1 MDGVKKKLRNKI
13 MSDIASKYR
22 DQQKEETRYEK
33 VNLFLIWEKYDIS
46 YSDFINVILSL
57 EAKDYLK
64 YEKANKSKE
73 RIFIKGEYVPQEFVV
88 LKSNG
93 KSFLED
99 LSDDKENEIKSN
111 LKRPLQ
117 VQVLTILISILLS
130 SGSICL
136 LWQIIQWFLSLFRS

>member
-1 MDGVKKKLRNKI
+1 

-33 VNLFLIWEKYDIS
+33 VNLFLIWAKYDIS

-64 YEKANKSKE
+64 YEKADKSKE
-73 RIFIKGEYVPQEFVV
+73 IIFIKGEYVPQEFVV

-99 LSDDKENEIKSN
+99 LSDNKENEIKSN